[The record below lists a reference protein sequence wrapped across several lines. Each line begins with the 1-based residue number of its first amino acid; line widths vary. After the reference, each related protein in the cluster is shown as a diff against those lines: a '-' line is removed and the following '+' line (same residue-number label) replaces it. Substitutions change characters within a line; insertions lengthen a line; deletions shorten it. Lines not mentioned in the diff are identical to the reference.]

1 MRLDRPH
8 LLDYLYT
15 VELIL
20 VDFIDYALNH
30 TLRSAFSN
38 GQLVI
43 SLFITFCTSVS
54 FQSYTTLIL
63 GSGFAYENTRTLMQ
77 DESYLQDADYD
88 DIRIRRQDRENLDFD
103 LYEDFNIHQ
112 SKG

>member
-8 LLDYLYT
+8 LLDYLCT

-43 SLFITFCTSVS
+43 SLFITFCKQTPQINELDVP
-54 FQSYTTLIL
+54 TKI
-63 GSGFAYENTRTLMQ
+63 GF
-77 DESYLQDADYD
+77 LQQMFVDHS
-88 DIRIRRQDRENLDFD
+88 I
-103 LYEDFNIHQ
+103 
-112 SKG
+112 

>member
-8 LLDYLYT
+8 LLDYLCT

-43 SLFITFCTSVS
+43 SLFITFCTLDPAV
-54 FQSYTTLIL
+54 
-63 GSGFAYENTRTLMQ
+63 
-77 DESYLQDADYD
+77 LQAAAIGARPSQPTDLCADFY
-88 DIRIRRQDRENLDFD
+88 
-103 LYEDFNIHQ
+103 
-112 SKG
+112 

>member
-8 LLDYLYT
+8 LLDYLCT

-30 TLRSAFSN
+30 TLHSAFSN

-43 SLFITFCTSVS
+43 SLFNTFCIFNSNDKNDFLS
-54 FQSYTTLIL
+54 DQNEY
-63 GSGFAYENTRTLMQ
+63 MQ
-77 DESYLQDADYD
+77 DFQKNKYTD
-88 DIRIRRQDRENLDFD
+88 D
-103 LYEDFNIHQ
+103 
-112 SKG
+112 